1 MRTARDLKPS
11 RSATNDERQGKKA
24 ARSRRIAR
32 GGTRRRAAGGTP
44 KVPAGADPYEPRHAA
59 GPSTTA
65 RRFDRPR
72 PGQRLHMLSL
82 SGAVEAPWRT
92 PAGTISSC
100 APPSQS
106 PGTPRICGP
115 RSVGMIFNVL
125 ASNRDDHTWPI
136 GHGGANLIDDDVDAQ
151 LKTPA

>member
-11 RSATNDERQGKKA
+11 LSATNDQRQGKKA

-32 GGTRRRAAGGTP
+32 GGTRRRAAGGAP

-72 PGQRLHMLSL
+72 PGQRLHMGSL

-92 PAGTISSC
+92 PARYDLFLRATVAITRH
-100 APPSQS
+100 AEDL
-106 PGTPRICGP
+106 RAAF
-115 RSVGMIFNVL
+115 R
-125 ASNRDDHTWPI
+125 
-136 GHGGANLIDDDVDAQ
+136 GHGLQRAGQQPGRPYPANRTRRRQ
-151 LKTPA
+151 PHR